1 MNVMNVMNVMSVMSV
16 MNVTRDN
23 RSPIRLGNELK
34 ARKGDIFR
42 LAA

>member
-1 MNVMNVMNVMSVMSV
+1 MNVMNVMNVT
-16 MNVTRDN
+16 NVTRDNRDN